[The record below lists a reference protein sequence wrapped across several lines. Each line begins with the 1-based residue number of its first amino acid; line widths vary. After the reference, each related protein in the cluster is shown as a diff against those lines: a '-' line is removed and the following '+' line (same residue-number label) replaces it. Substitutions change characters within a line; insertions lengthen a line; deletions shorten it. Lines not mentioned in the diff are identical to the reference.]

1 MTQIIEHGFMETM
14 SQLPIDR
21 KLNPGD
27 SPVAHTLA
35 KVPGINGHVPAYEN
49 LAFLAAWTLGYITA
63 QAEHETTTTNEGE
76 E

>member
-14 SQLPIDR
+14 SQLPVDR

-27 SPVAHTLA
+27 TPVAHTLGA
-35 KVPGINGHVPAYEN
+35 VPGINGHVPAYEN
-49 LAFLAAWTLGYITA
+49 LAFLAVWTLGYVTA
-63 QAEHETTTTNEGE
+63 LAEGETTTTNEGE